1 MNRNEDNRSS
11 GEKNTGV
18 GGKARRQSR
27 RVSASSFL
35 SGRGRKRRTLRGAAL
50 PRGVGDYPEYRVKK
64 EEKKELREVSET
76 EPATAPEETV
86 GFTVEEPELTP
97 EDIMASWKAPEE
109 GEAPLPEEKVSEG
122 EMPEDEPVSAGA
134 EEPTLEE
141 LSAELFSEEPG
152 KPDEEA
158 GVPVLLRK
166 EGETVLP
173 EAAGEVRE
181 ESGISGEPEEFY
193 RLSAPQTEGKKS
205 GKKGWKIARI
215 AVMLVTLAAATVA
228 LLVGIRKQPGG
239 EVTGDPAQETT
250 GGGAVEQKIVY
261 VREPGDNDGYLST
274 PELYEKCLSS
284 TVSISATT
292 AGGIGS
298 IGSGFVMSED
308 GYIGTVCHVVAGMER
323 IRVVLP
329 DGDTYEAQ
337 VVGSNERCDLALLKI
352 DAEGLEPVSFGSS
365 EALLTGERVVAIGT
379 PASLDYAG
387 SICSGEVSYNRR
399 TVKIH
404 SQSTGVLEKKM
415 KLIQTNAPVNPGN
428 SGCPLFDGE
437 GKLIGIITMRLGNS
451 YSGMGFAIPSD
462 GAFAILEAMRQ
473 GEEPGEELLEQVSSL
488 PAKLGVT
495 GKSEVSDDRHGIR
508 ITAFSDASCDAA
520 EKLKVGDLI
529 LGVGSY
535 ATTTLAELAAA
546 VEEYEPG
553 QKIPITVYRSGQ
565 QLRFEVT
572 LFGHNA

>member
-11 GEKNTGV
+11 GEKSTGV

-64 EEKKELREVSET
+64 EEKKELREVPET

-97 EDIMASWKAPEE
+97 EDIMVSWKAPEE
-109 GEAPLPEEKVSEG
+109 GEVPPPEEKEKVSEG
-122 EMPEDEPVSAGA
+122 EMPEDETASAEA

-181 ESGISGEPEEFY
+181 ESGISSGEPEEEFY

-404 SQSTGVLEKKM
+404 SQ
-415 KLIQTNAPVNPGN
+415 TNAPVNPGN